1 MLIYHVKHII
11 VISEERQ
18 FVKNYAI
25 FSFVLEDKN
34 TPKEKNTKTYTSK
47 NSLSLSLTLS
57 PAVGRSSKAQDSR
70 TNQTFANM
78 IFQNADF
85 ERGAVQK
92 ICQSCKSQKNA
103 PK

>member
-34 TPKEKNTKTYTSK
+34 TPKEKIRKHIHRK
-47 NSLSLSLTLS
+47 ILSLSLSLYPLRWAGAARRKI
-57 PAVGRSSKAQDSR
+57 PVPIKHLR
-70 TNQTFANM
+70 T
-78 IFQNADF
+78 
-85 ERGAVQK
+85 
-92 ICQSCKSQKNA
+92 
-103 PK
+103 

>member
-34 TPKEKNTKTYTSK
+34 TPKEKIRKHIHRK
-47 NSLSLSLTLS
+47 ILSLSLTLS